1 MIKKKSETGGGLMQA
16 PESATEVKGWSGGRI
31 LVVED
36 EKKMANFIRTSLE
49 SHKMEVV
56 LAHNGLDGLRLA
68 SEEAFDAV
76 VLDIM
81 LPQLDGLS
89 VLRQLRSGG
98 NSVPVLLLSA
108 RSHVSERVEGLQ
120 AGADDYLPKPFALE
134 ELTARLQALM
144 RRGGEAKS
152 ILLRAAHLSLDT
164 NTRTADSDGRKV
176 ELTGREY
183 RLLECLMR
191 RAGQVCSRTLLLEKV
206 WDYDFDPGTNI
217 VDVTIRRLRE
227 KLGHTEERPILETV
241 RGTGYSIVV

>member
-1 MIKKKSETGGGLMQA
+1 MQA